1 MQDQQIWMIGVL
13 SHYFVK
19 QALHF
24 DHADFLKVFCE
35 DIQPL
40 LGELGVWVLTNYCER
55 QKEKGKLDKKKQG
68 AVALDILKNYLE
80 HGLD

>member
-24 DHADFLKVFCE
+24 DHADFLKVFRE